1 MEIVGFVVLGIVVV
15 TATPWIV
22 YAIKNKNK

>member
-1 MEIVGFVVLGIVVV
+1 MEIVGFVVLGIVVA

-22 YAIKNKNK
+22 YVIKNKNK